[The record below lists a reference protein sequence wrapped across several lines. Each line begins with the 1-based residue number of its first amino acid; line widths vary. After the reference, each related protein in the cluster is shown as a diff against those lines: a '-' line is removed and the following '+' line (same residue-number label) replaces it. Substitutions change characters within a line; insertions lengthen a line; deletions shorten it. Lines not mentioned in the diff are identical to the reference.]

1 MNIASLLPSGS
12 LLDNPLDW
20 TLTVFY
26 LMALFTIMWVCFSF
40 LLSLI
45 WRRKQSA
52 RSAGQYLDLDFVRL
66 QSSPHQEDAGR
77 FNIRHTARSANAAKS
92 RQKSDGASSDYDGS
106 FSCDSGSSSGC
117 DGGGGGH

>member
-1 MNIASLLPSGS
+1 MNIASLLPSDS

-52 RSAGQYLDLDFVRL
+52 RSTGQYLDLDFERL

-92 RQKSDGASSDYDGS
+92 RQPNDGGSSGYDGS
-106 FSCDSGSSSGC
+106 MSCDSGSGGC
-117 DGGGGGH
+117 DGGGGGD